1 MHTLMAFI
9 ALVLYIIFYFMTVAF
24 NALVLYIIFYFMIV
38 SKIENTENTENTE
51 KGSINRKKRK
61 GDL

>member
-1 MHTLMAFI
+1 MAFI